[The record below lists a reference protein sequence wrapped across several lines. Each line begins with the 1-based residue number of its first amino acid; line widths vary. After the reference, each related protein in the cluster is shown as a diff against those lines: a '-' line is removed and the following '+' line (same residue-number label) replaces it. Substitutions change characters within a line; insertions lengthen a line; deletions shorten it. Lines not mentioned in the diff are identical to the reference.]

1 MRICFA
7 IINYKFFHSHRL
19 ALIGEL
25 AKTHSV
31 SLVTDTSRALPQ
43 EIKYLISLG
52 IEVIHL
58 PSRSKK
64 IGYISYALSLR
75 RVIQNINPVM
85 MFYVTLEMSI
95 FGAMIHHLLKVKK
108 SFFLIT
114 GLGPYFHRKKLR
126 YSGLRSLQRLIFAA
140 ALLKKSCV
148 FIFQNAD
155 DLKLFIDLKIANE
168 TNVQM
173 IKGNGIN
180 TNAFIYKER
189 AYVNKIIF
197 LYASR
202 LVLSKGI
209 IEFIDASRLLKRKY
223 PEAEFLIA
231 GSYAAEDPD
240 SISSEAFNA
249 LVTDKD
255 ILYLGELPHLEMK
268 DFFHQASVFVMPSY
282 GEGLPKVAL
291 EAAASGL
298 PLVTTD
304 TAGCKDCV
312 ENEVN
317 GFLVKAQSSEALH
330 DGMELCIKNL
340 KSMKEYGQKSAEMVE
355 KKYSLDLITKEYL
368 KLIKL

>member
-19 ALIGEL
+19 SLIREL
-25 AKTHSV
+25 AKTYSV
-31 SLVTDTSRALPQ
+31 SVVTDTSRALPQ
-43 EIKYLISLG
+43 EIKYLISIG

-58 PSRSKK
+58 PGRSKK

-75 RVIQNINPVM
+75 RIIQNINPVI

-95 FGAMIHHLLKVKK
+95 FGAIIHHLLKVKK

-114 GLGPYFHRKKLR
+114 GLGPFFYSKKLK
-126 YSGLRSLQRLIFAA
+126 YSGVRLLQRLIFAA
-140 ALLKKSCV
+140 ALLKKGCV

-155 DLKLFIDLKIANE
+155 DLKVFTDLKIANE
-168 TNVQM
+168 TNVQ
-173 IKGNGIN
+173 IIRGNGIN
-180 TNAFIYKER
+180 TNAFKYKER

-231 GSYAAEDPD
+231 GSYDAEDPD
-240 SISSEAFNA
+240 SISSDAFNT
-249 LVTDKD
+249 LVTDKH
-255 ILYLGELPHLEMK
+255 ILYLGELPHSKMI
-268 DFFHQASVFVMPSY
+268 DCFHQASVFVMPSY

-304 TAGCKDCV
+304 TNGCKDCV

-340 KSMKEYGQKSAEMVE
+340 KSMRNYGQKSAEMVNQ
-355 KKYSLDLITKEYL
+355 KYSLELITQAYL

>member
-7 IINYKFFHSHRL
+7 IINYNFFHSHRL
-19 ALIGEL
+19 DLIKEL
-25 AKTHSV
+25 AKTYSV
-31 SLVTDTSRALPQ
+31 SIVTDTSRALPQ
-43 EIKYLISLG
+43 EIKYLMSLG
-52 IEVIHL
+52 IKVIHL
-58 PSRSKK
+58 PSRSKN

-75 RVIQNINPVM
+75 RVIQNINPEMV
-85 MFYVTLEMSI
+85 FYVTLEMSF
-95 FGAMIHHLLKVKK
+95 FGAMINHLLKIKK

-114 GLGPYFHRKKLR
+114 GIFYRKKLK
-126 YSGLRSLQRLIFAA
+126 YEVLKFIQRLMFAFS
-140 ALLKKSCV
+140 LLKKNCV
-148 FIFQNAD
+148 FVFQNTD
-155 DLKLFIDLKIANE
+155 DLEEFIDLKIATE
-168 TNVQM
+168 SNVQM
-173 IKGNGIN
+173 IRGNGID

-189 AYVNKIIF
+189 AYLNKIIF

-223 PEAEFLIA
+223 AEADFLIA
-231 GSYAAEDPD
+231 GSYDEEDPD
-240 SISSEAFNA
+240 SISSDAFNA

-255 ILYLGELPHLEMK
+255 ILYLGELPHSEMK
-268 DFFHQASVFVMPSY
+268 DCFHQASVFVMPSY

-340 KSMKEYGQKSAEMVE
+340 ESMKSYGQKSAEMVN
-355 KKYSLDLITKEYL
+355 KKYSLELITQAYL

>member
-19 ALIGEL
+19 DLIKEL
-25 AKTHSV
+25 AKTYSV
-31 SLVTDTSRALPQ
+31 SIVTDTSRALPQ
-43 EIKYLISLG
+43 EIKYLMSLG
-52 IEVIHL
+52 IKVIHL
-58 PSRSKK
+58 PSRSKN

-75 RVIQNINPVM
+75 RVIQNINPEMV
-85 MFYVTLEMSI
+85 FYVTLEMSF
-95 FGAMIHHLLKVKK
+95 FGAMINHLLKIKK

-114 GLGPYFHRKKLR
+114 GIGSFFYRKKLK
-126 YSGLRSLQRLIFAA
+126 YEVLKFTQRLMFAFS
-140 ALLKKSCV
+140 LLKKNCFFV
-148 FIFQNAD
+148 FQNTD
-155 DLKLFIDLKIANE
+155 DLEAFIDLKIANE
-168 TNVQM
+168 SNVELIRGSGVNVNDFPYQ
-173 IKGNGIN
+173 
-180 TNAFIYKER
+180 ER
-189 AYVNKIIF
+189 AYGNKIVF

-209 IEFIDASRLLKRKY
+209 VEFINASRQIKKEY
-223 PEAEFLIA
+223 PKAEFLIA
-231 GSYAAEDPD
+231 GSYDAEDPD

-255 ILYLGELPHLEMK
+255 ILYLGELPHSEMK
-268 DFFHQASVFVMPSY
+268 DCFHQASVFVMPSY

-340 KSMKEYGQKSAEMVE
+340 KSMKSYGQKSAEMVN
-355 KKYSLDLITKEYL
+355 KKYSLELITQAYL

>member
-19 ALIGEL
+19 NLIREL
-25 AKTHSV
+25 AKIHSV
-31 SLVTDTSRALPQ
+31 SVVTDTSRALPQ

-75 RVIQNINPVM
+75 RVIHTINPVM

-114 GLGPYFHRKKLR
+114 GLGPFFHRKKFK
-126 YSGLRSLQRLIFAA
+126 YSGLRTLQRLIFAA

-168 TNVQM
+168 SNVQM
-173 IKGNGIN
+173 IRGNGIN

-189 AYVNKIIF
+189 AYGNKIIF

-209 IEFIDASRLLKRKY
+209 VEFINASKLLKREY

-231 GSYAAEDPD
+231 GSYDAGDPD

-255 ILYLGELPHLEMK
+255 IIYLGELPHSEMLDCFYK
-268 DFFHQASVFVMPSY
+268 ASVFVMPSY

-291 EAAASGL
+291 EASASGL

-330 DGMELCIKNL
+330 DGMELCMKNL
-340 KSMKEYGQKSAEMVE
+340 KSMKSYGQKSAEMVN
-355 KKYSLDLITKEYL
+355 KKYSLELITQAYL

>member
-19 ALIGEL
+19 SLIREL

-31 SLVTDTSRALPQ
+31 SVVTDTSGALPQ
-43 EIKYLISLG
+43 EIKNLISLG

-85 MFYVTLEMSI
+85 MFYVTLEMST
-95 FGAMIHHLLKVKK
+95 FGATIHHLLKVKK

-114 GLGPYFHRKKLR
+114 GLGPFFHRKKLK
-126 YSGLRSLQRLIFAA
+126 YSGLRLLQRLIFAA

-173 IKGNGIN
+173 IRGNGIN

-202 LVLSKGI
+202 LVHSKGI
-209 IEFIDASRLLKRKY
+209 VEFISASRLLKRKY

-231 GSYAAEDPD
+231 GSYDAEDPD
-240 SISSEAFNA
+240 SISSEAFNT

-255 ILYLGELPHLEMK
+255 ILYLGELPHSKMK
-268 DFFHQASVFVMPSY
+268 DCFHQASVFVMPSY

-304 TAGCKDCV
+304 TTGCKDCV

-340 KSMKEYGQKSAEMVE
+340 KSMKSYGQKSAEMVN
-355 KKYSLDLITKEYL
+355 KKYSLELITQAYL

>member
-1 MRICFA
+1 MNICFA
-7 IINYKFFHSHRL
+7 IAHYKFFHSHRL
-19 ALIGEL
+19 DLAKEL
-25 AKTHSV
+25 AKTHAV
-31 SLVTDTSRALPQ
+31 SIVTDCSNGIPQ
-43 EIKYLISLG
+43 EIKYLKSLG
-52 IEVIHL
+52 IEVINL
-58 PSRSKK
+58 PGRSKK
-64 IGYISYALSLR
+64 NGYISYALSLR
-75 RVIQNINPVM
+75 RVIQNINPEIV
-85 MFYVTLEMSI
+85 FYVTLEMSV
-95 FGAMIHHLLKVKK
+95 FGAMIHHLLKIKK

-114 GLGPYFHRKKLR
+114 GLGPFFYGKKLK
-126 YSGLRSLQRLIFAA
+126 YQALRSIQRLLFAF
-140 ALLKKSCV
+140 ALMKKNCLFV
-148 FIFQNAD
+148 FQNTD
-155 DLKLFIDLKIANE
+155 DLQVFIDLKIANQS
-168 TNVQM
+168 NVQL
-173 IKGNGIN
+173 IRGNGV
-180 TNAFIYKER
+180 NASDLIYQDRKYE
-189 AYVNKIIF
+189 NKVIF

-231 GSYAAEDPD
+231 GSYDAEDPD

-255 ILYLGELPHLEMK
+255 ILYLGELPHSEMK
-268 DFFHQASVFVMPSY
+268 DCFHQASVFVMPSY

-340 KSMKEYGQKSAEMVE
+340 QSMKEYGQKSAEMVE

-368 KLIKL
+368 KLIRL

>member
-19 ALIGEL
+19 NLIREL

-31 SLVTDTSRALPQ
+31 SVVTDTSRALPQ

-75 RVIQNINPVM
+75 RVIRSINPVM
-85 MFYVTLEMSI
+85 MFYVTLEMSV
-95 FGAMIHHLLKVKK
+95 FGAMIHHLLKIKK

-114 GLGPYFHRKKLR
+114 GIGSFFYRKKLKYR
-126 YSGLRSLQRLIFAA
+126 VLQLTQRLIFAF
-140 ALLKKSCV
+140 ALLKKNCV
-148 FIFQNAD
+148 FVFQNTD
-155 DLKLFIDLKIANE
+155 DLEAFIDLKIATE
-168 TNVQM
+168 SNVQM
-173 IKGNGIN
+173 IRGNGID

-189 AYVNKIIF
+189 AYLNKIIF

-223 PEAEFLIA
+223 AEADFLIA
-231 GSYAAEDPD
+231 GSYDEEDPD
-240 SISSEAFNA
+240 SISSDAFNA

-255 ILYLGELPHLEMK
+255 ILYLGELPHSEMK
-268 DFFHQASVFVMPSY
+268 DCFHQASVFVMPSY

>member
-1 MRICFA
+1 MNICFA
-7 IINYKFFHSHRL
+7 ISHYKFFHSHRL
-19 ALIGEL
+19 DLTKEL
-25 AKTHSV
+25 AKTHAV
-31 SLVTDTSRALPQ
+31 SIVTDCSKAIPQ
-43 EIKYLISLG
+43 EIKYLKSLG
-52 IEVIHL
+52 IEVINL
-58 PSRSKK
+58 PGRSKK
-64 IGYISYALSLR
+64 NGYISYALSLR
-75 RVIQNINPVM
+75 RVIQNINPEIV
-85 MFYVTLEMSI
+85 FYVTLEMSF
-95 FGAMIHHLLKVKK
+95 FGALIHHLLKIKK

-114 GLGPYFHRKKLR
+114 GIGSFFYRKKLKYR
-126 YSGLRSLQRLIFAA
+126 VLQLTQRLIFAF
-140 ALLKKSCV
+140 ALLKKNCV
-148 FIFQNAD
+148 FVFQNTD
-155 DLKLFIDLKIANE
+155 DLEAFIDLKIATE
-168 TNVQM
+168 SNVQM
-173 IKGNGIN
+173 IRGNGID

-189 AYVNKIIF
+189 AYLNKIIF

-223 PEAEFLIA
+223 AEADFLIA
-231 GSYAAEDPD
+231 GSYDEEDPD
-240 SISSEAFNA
+240 SISSDAFNA

-255 ILYLGELPHLEMK
+255 ILYLGELPHSEMK
-268 DFFHQASVFVMPSY
+268 DCFHQASVFVMPSY

-340 KSMKEYGQKSAEMVE
+340 QSMKEYGQKSAEMVE